1 MGEGVFALTAGIVFD
16 QAPKV
21 IKDAKVFVDNVFFNR
36 P

>member
-1 MGEGVFALTAGIVFD
+1 MGKRILALAPGVVFD